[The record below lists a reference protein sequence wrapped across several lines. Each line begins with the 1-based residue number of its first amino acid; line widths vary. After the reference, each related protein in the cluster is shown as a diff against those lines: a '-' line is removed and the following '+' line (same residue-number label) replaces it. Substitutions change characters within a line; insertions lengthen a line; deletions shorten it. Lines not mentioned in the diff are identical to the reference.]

1 MRRLSLIP
9 LLLACAMPALAS
21 ETVALPG
28 GAALTLD
35 KQGLHLRAAG
45 GAEFAGIALRG
56 RHLDYRE
63 GTALVVDAN
72 TERAMAI
79 TVDAAAGTLATQAV
93 LEGAAVAPE
102 ASCLYRDSQGLLHA
116 FLVGKDGQA
125 EQWLLHG
132 RPRLVRKLALPPHSE
147 QCLVHDAS
155 ASLVVA
161 EKGLGAW
168 AYNADAE
175 APPSRRALAMGAAYS
190 LAPAPGGFAL
200 LGRDG
205 KIRRT
210 IALQRDVPPAVIV
223 LPQVQTESM
232 PRMGDAADDPAI
244 WVDRQRASQG
254 RVLGTNKKQ
263 GLHVYDLQG
272 RQLQML
278 ESGRL
283 NNVDLRQ
290 GVMLDGQAYDLA
302 AATQRDENS
311 LVLYRIDGD
320 GAVSEAARFPTPLER
335 IYGICLYRPAGGGLE
350 AFVNDKDGS
359 YLQYRISRQDG
370 AFTASLV
377 RRFKLAS
384 QPEGCVADDRNGRLF
399 AGEEKRGVW
408 SIDASASVKAEP
420 KMILPVGGP
429 LRADVEGMAL
439 YHGANSG
446 YLVVSSQGSNSY
458 VVADAA
464 PPHRVRGSFR
474 IGMNPEAGID
484 GASETDGLDVTSANL
499 GGRFSRGMLVVQDGY
514 KRLPDGA
521 QNFKYVAWDD
531 IARALALP

>member
-1 MRRLSLIP
+1 
-9 LLLACAMPALAS
+9 
-21 ETVALPG
+21 
-28 GAALTLD
+28 
-35 KQGLHLRAAG
+35 
-45 GAEFAGIALRG
+45 
-56 RHLDYRE
+56 
-63 GTALVVDAN
+63 
-72 TERAMAI
+72 
-79 TVDAAAGTLATQAV
+79 
-93 LEGAAVAPE
+93 
-102 ASCLYRDSQGLLHA
+102 
-116 FLVGKDGQA
+116 
-125 EQWLLHG
+125 
-132 RPRLVRKLALPPHSE
+132 
-147 QCLVHDAS
+147 
-155 ASLVVA
+155 
-161 EKGLGAW
+161 
-168 AYNADAE
+168 
-175 APPSRRALAMGAAYS
+175 
-190 LAPAPGGFAL
+190 
-200 LGRDG
+200 
-205 KIRRT
+205 
-210 IALQRDVPPAVIV
+210 
-223 LPQVQTESM
+223 M

-244 WVDRQRASQG
+244 WVDRQRPGQG

-320 GAVSEAARFPTPLER
+320 GAVAEAARFPTPLER
-335 IYGICLYRPAGGGLE
+335 IYGICLYQPAGGGLE

-359 YLQYRISRQDG
+359 YLQYRIGRRDG

-377 RRFKLAS
+377 RRFQLAS

-408 SIDASASVKAEP
+408 SVDASASVKAEP

-429 LRADVEGMAL
+429 LRADVEGMTL
-439 YHGANSG
+439 YHGANAS

-458 VVADAA
+458 VVTDAA

-484 GASETDGLDVTSANL
+484 GASETDGLDVTSDNL